1 VLLQLLA
8 CSSGRDEARAGS
20 QAAGTGVAGTGSTS
34 SAAASGGT
42 GMHAGA
48 GAPGMRVVAGSGP
61 AQPGAIGTGG
71 MAAAANDG
79 GVMDAAADG
88 GMPAAD
94 GGMPAAD
101 GGMPAAQGGMP
112 AAHGGGASSASPDAA
127 AMDAAFVLTPVGF
140 PMAAAELTFPESANP
155 PTNASPEL
163 TWSGVPVG
171 SKSLALVFRDLGNG
185 AIKWILWDLPPTLTR
200 VPPNISKVA
209 MPPELPGSRQ
219 LGSLDNQGYA
229 GPGSGARQYDFKL
242 WALDVVQLPVTSR
255 LTTAQIHADVLPR
268 HALATSTPVLVR
280 NTRNQ

>member
-8 CSSGRDEARAGS
+8 CSSERGEAIAGS
-20 QAAGTGVAGTGSTS
+20 HAAGTGVPVAGSMS
-34 SAAASGGT
+34 RAAAGSGMA
-42 GMHAGA
+42 MHAGA
-48 GAPGMRVVAGSGP
+48 PDTSVPAGSGA
-61 AQPGAIGTGG
+61 AQPDPTGAGG
-71 MAAAANDG
+71 MAAAARDSG
-79 GVMDAAADG
+79 PLDAAAEGGTSAGDG
-88 GMPAAD
+88 GMPAVD
-94 GGMPAAD
+94 
-101 GGMPAAQGGMP
+101 
-112 AAHGGGASSASPDAA
+112 GGGAGSASPDPAT
-127 AMDAAFVLTPVGF
+127 MDAAFVLTPVGF
-140 PMAAAELTFPESANP
+140 PMAGAELTFPESANP

-163 TWSGVPVG
+163 TWSGVPAG

-209 MPPELPGSRQ
+209 MPPEVPGSRQ

-242 WALDVVQLPVTSR
+242 WALDIAQLPVTSR

-268 HALATSTPVLVR
+268 HELATSAPVLVR